1 MTPRARWSVIRCSI
15 DLSEPPYATEPPSP
29 RSPCRT
35 RSKRSDDAQRV
46 RATVP
51 REGLYRVQTPQIFRA
66 DWLLDAHHRAAE
78 AGFEQATD
86 DAQLLERADYPVHLV
101 EGDPRNLKLTTPD
114 DLHLLRLYA
123 GEGALTRT
131 GIGYDIHRLTEG
143 RTLMLGGVAI
153 DYPYGLQGH
162 SDADVVLHAI
172 CDALLGAAALGDIG
186 QHFPN
191 TDPRWKDAP
200 SLTLLGH
207 VRALLMKHGWQ
218 PLHIDAMALA
228 EAPKLAPYIPEMR
241 QRIART
247 LGILL
252 PNRSVSRRRRMRA
265 WTPSASGAPSPATRS
280 PPSTPPT
287 ERQTMSKSRRKQV
300 EIVDVTFRSPHQELS
315 EAEKAYVRRKLH
327 KLARFFHKI
336 WALEV
341 TYELVRGQHRVSV
354 LVDADGQKFHYDDT
368 GHEFRA
374 AVDAVVQRLEHQ
386 LARYKERLQK
396 RGRQTREEVIEAV
409 LSEGESEAEEK
420 PVPNPTIRR
429 VVRVPLKPMSI
440 EEALLQAELEGA
452 PVYMFYDADANRSC
466 VLVQVE
472 KGVYDLIEGID

>member
-1 MTPRARWSVIRCSI
+1 LAAGNGVRFGKGDKLWQPLHGVPVWRHAVWRLLSHSAVESGTLAVAPDNAAPFEAYLRRYPAPKPLRVLPCGGATRQATVRNALAHLPNGVRFVAVHDAARPLVSHTLLDRLV
-15 DLSEPPYATEPPSP
+15 ETATRYGTAIPALPVQD
-29 RSPCRT
+29 T
-35 RSKRSDDAQRV
+35 LKRSDDAQRV

-191 TDPRWKDAP
+191 TDSRWKDAP

-247 LGILL
+247 LGIL
-252 PNRSVSRRRRMRA
+252 PEQVSIK
-265 WTPSASGAPSPATRS
+265 AT
-280 PPSTPPT
+280 TN
-287 ERQTMSKSRRKQV
+287 EGM
-300 EIVDVTFRSPHQELS
+300 
-315 EAEKAYVRRKLH
+315 
-327 KLARFFHKI
+327 
-336 WALEV
+336 
-341 TYELVRGQHRVSV
+341 
-354 LVDADGQKFHYDDT
+354 
-368 GHEFRA
+368 
-374 AVDAVVQRLEHQ
+374 DAVG
-386 LARYKERLQK
+386 ERRAIACYAVATIYPANGEADHEQIPT
-396 RGRQTREEVIEAV
+396 QT
-409 LSEGESEAEEK
+409 
-420 PVPNPTIRR
+420 
-429 VVRVPLKPMSI
+429 
-440 EEALLQAELEGA
+440 
-452 PVYMFYDADANRSC
+452 D
-466 VLVQVE
+466 
-472 KGVYDLIEGID
+472 